1 LITLFVVLLRVAYL
15 SKRVI
20 VVATGMAARVTL
32 PQQALNSESIA
43 NPNSI
48 LKRSRASSKEDD
60 MQVSILRHVTYRDKS
75 TSLILKNNKR
85 KAPHRAA

>member
-48 LKRSRASSKEDD
+48 LKTIEGF
-60 MQVSILRHVTYRDKS
+60 V
-75 TSLILKNNKR
+75 
-85 KAPHRAA
+85 